1 MVKSLVK
8 IDSVRLATR
17 IITGPPPPR
26 RNGRVQN
33 GALACGERSGFVYW
47 RPGQLAVPAV
57 G

>member
-17 IITGPPPPR
+17 ITTALR
-26 RNGRVQN
+26 RPAANGRVQT